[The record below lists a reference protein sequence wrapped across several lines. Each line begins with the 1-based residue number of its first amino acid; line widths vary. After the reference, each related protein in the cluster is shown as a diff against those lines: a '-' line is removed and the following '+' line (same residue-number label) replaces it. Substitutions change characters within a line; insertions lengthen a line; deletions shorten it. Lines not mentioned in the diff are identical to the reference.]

1 MWPYFF
7 SAKTLY
13 LHYFQVKLNMK
24 INLIKIISIM
34 SAPYPPHPAAV
45 DKLWRMGVLSQGSL
59 PLFMEFP
66 RTRSFK
72 VPVSSRQCHAEKW
85 ELMANMA
92 QSLFLHRKNKVT
104 LFVAIIPNDHNE
116 LTRLQYYFN
125 LLARPKAM
133 LTAQGL
139 PIRNICNGLSQWMKS
154 LVSVMV
160 KVGRALG
167 KYLQ

>member
-1 MWPYFF
+1 
-7 SAKTLY
+7 
-13 LHYFQVKLNMK
+13 
-24 INLIKIISIM
+24 
-34 SAPYPPHPAAV
+34 
-45 DKLWRMGVLSQGSL
+45 
-59 PLFMEFP
+59 MEFP